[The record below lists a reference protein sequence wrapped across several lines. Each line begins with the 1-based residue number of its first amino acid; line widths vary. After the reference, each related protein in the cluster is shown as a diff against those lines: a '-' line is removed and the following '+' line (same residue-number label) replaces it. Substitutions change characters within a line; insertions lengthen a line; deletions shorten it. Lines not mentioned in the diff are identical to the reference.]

1 MGSAPRITGV
11 YTAIATPF
19 TKDGQIDWG
28 AFDKLL
34 HMQAQAEVDGVV
46 VTGTTGESPTLSVD
60 EKVSLYRRARAFL
73 PASVKVMA
81 GTGGNDTKQSV
92 ELSRLAQD
100 AGVDSLLIVTPPY
113 NKPTK
118 EGLYAHYEAIGKA
131 VRIPLCLYHVPSRT
145 GQRLA
150 PEDLAYICSL
160 PQVTAVKEAS
170 ADLCLFSKAVSLTQ
184 GQADYLSGDDFTFL
198 PTLAVGGQGVISVV
212 TNIFPRAFV
221 QLTRRF
227 RRGDTGGALAIHQAI
242 FPLVESLFL
251 ESNPGPAKYILA
263 QQGIIQDSLRLPLV
277 SVQPPTAKRLNE
289 CFEITR
295 QKLQDLGALS

>member
-11 YTAIATPF
+11 YTAIVTPF

-34 HMQAQAEVDGVV
+34 HLQAQAEVDGVV

-73 PASVKVMA
+73 PASIKVMA
-81 GTGGNDTKQSV
+81 GTGGNDTRQSI
-92 ELSRLAQD
+92 ELSKLAQD
-100 AGVDSLLIVTPPY
+100 AGVDSLLVVTPPY
-113 NKPTK
+113 NKPTR

-145 GQRLA
+145 GQRLS

-170 ADLCLFSKAVSLTQ
+170 ADLCLFSKAVTLAQT
-184 GQADYLSGDDFTFL
+184 QADFLSGDDFTFL
-198 PTLAVGGQGVISVV
+198 PTLAAGGQGVISVV
-212 TNIFPRAFV
+212 TNVVPRAFV

-242 FPLVESLFL
+242 FPLIECLFI

-263 QQGIIQDSLRLPLV
+263 SQGIIQDSLRLPLV
-277 SVQPPTAKRLNE
+277 SVQAATAKRLNE
-289 CFEITR
+289 SFEQAR
-295 QKLQDLGALS
+295 RKLQDLGALS

>member
-1 MGSAPRITGV
+1 
-11 YTAIATPF
+11 
-19 TKDGQIDWG
+19 
-28 AFDKLL
+28 
-34 HMQAQAEVDGVV
+34 
-46 VTGTTGESPTLSVD
+46 
-60 EKVSLYRRARAFL
+60 
-73 PASVKVMA
+73 MA

-212 TNIFPRAFV
+212 TNVFPRALV

-227 RRGDTGGALAIHQAI
+227 RRGDTGGALAIHHAI
-242 FPLVESLFL
+242 FPLVECLFL

>member
-11 YTAIATPF
+11 YTAIVTPF

-34 HMQAQAEVDGVV
+34 QRQALAEVDGVV
-46 VTGTTGESPTLSVD
+46 ITGTTGESPTLSVD

-73 PASVKVMA
+73 PTNIKVMA
-81 GTGGNDTKQSV
+81 GTGGNDTRQSV
-92 ELSRLAQD
+92 ELSKLAQD

-113 NKPTK
+113 NKPTR
-118 EGLYAHYEAIGKA
+118 EGLYAHYDAIGKA

-145 GQRLA
+145 GQRLS

-170 ADLCLFSKAVSLTQ
+170 ADLSLFSKAVNLTQ

-198 PTLAVGGQGVISVV
+198 PTLAAGGQGVISVV

-227 RRGDTGGALAIHQAI
+227 RRGDTDGALAIHQAI
-242 FPLVESLFL
+242 FTSMECLFL
-251 ESNPGPAKYILA
+251 ESNPGPAKYVLA
-263 QQGIIQDSLRLPLV
+263 SQGLIQDSLRLPLV
-277 SVQPPTAKRLNE
+277 SVQQATAQRLNE
-289 CFEITR
+289 CFEQTKR
-295 QKLQDLGALS
+295 KLEELGALS